1 MSTPSRPRGLGRGL
15 DALLPLSQPPPPPAN
30 GRSNPVSEPAPAG
43 STAAAATPAK
53 PQTLFI
59 CALEKIVPCRTQ
71 PRQNFDA
78 SALDD
83 LTASIQSH
91 GVLEP
96 LVVRRLPGQD
106 KFEIVAGERR
116 WRAAQRAGLREV
128 PVHLREVNE
137 QAAFELALVENVQRE
152 DLNPI
157 EFAEAIGR
165 LMSEHSYTQESLAA
179 LLNKDRSTIANALR
193 LLKLPEKVRAM
204 VISGQLSEGHARAL
218 LGAPDGAKLEQLA
231 EKAVQRKLS
240 VREIEA
246 LVKALKA
253 AKNDKGGA
261 SDGSDGKSAGVRDLE
276 MRLAR
281 RYGARCEVR
290 DRKGSGGEIVIRYGD
305 LDELD
310 RILEQL
316 LPA

>member
-43 STAAAATPAK
+43 TAAAAAPAK
-53 PQTLFI
+53 PQALFV

-128 PVHLREVNE
+128 PVHVREVNE
-137 QAAFELALVENVQRE
+137 KAAFELALVENVQRE

-157 EFAEAIGR
+157 EFAEAIAKR
-165 LMSEHSYTQESLAA
+165 DSL
-179 LLNKDRSTIANALR
+179 
-193 LLKLPEKVRAM
+193 
-204 VISGQLSEGHARAL
+204 
-218 LGAPDGAKLEQLA
+218 LA
-231 EKAVQRKLS
+231 QA
-240 VREIEA
+240 
-246 LVKALKA
+246 
-253 AKNDKGGA
+253 
-261 SDGSDGKSAGVRDLE
+261 
-276 MRLAR
+276 
-281 RYGARCEVR
+281 
-290 DRKGSGGEIVIRYGD
+290 
-305 LDELD
+305 
-310 RILEQL
+310 
-316 LPA
+316 

>member
-15 DALLPLSQPPPPPAN
+15 DALLPLSQPPPFNPSSSAN
-30 GRSNPVSEPAPAG
+30 GRPSPASETSPV
-43 STAAAATPAK
+43 AAPAK
-53 PQTLFI
+53 PSNLFV
-59 CALEKIVPCRTQ
+59 CALEKLVPCRTQ
-71 PRQNFDA
+71 PRQNFA
-78 SALDD
+78 AAPLDE
-83 LTASIQSH
+83 LTASIQAH

-96 LVVRRLPGQD
+96 LVVRRLLGQD

-128 PVHLREVNE
+128 PVHVREVNE

-165 LMSEHSYTQESLAA
+165 LVAEHNYTQESLAA
-179 LLNKDRSTIANALR
+179 LLNKDRSTLANALR
-193 LLKLPEKVRAM
+193 LLKLPEKVRAL
-204 VISGQLSEGHARAL
+204 VVSGQLSEGHARAL
-218 LGAPDGAKLEQLA
+218 LGAPDDAKLEQLA
-231 EKAVQRKLS
+231 DKAVQRKLS

-246 LVKALKA
+246 MVRALKA
-253 AKNDKGGA
+253 PKPDSDAKDGA
-261 SDGSDGKSAGVRDLE
+261 EGKSAGVRDLE
-276 MRLAR
+276 LRLAR
-281 RYGARCEVR
+281 RYGARCEVK
-290 DRKGSGGEIVIRYGD
+290 DRKGKGGEIVIRYGD

-316 LPA
+316 LP

>member
-1 MSTPSRPRGLGRGL
+1 
-15 DALLPLSQPPPPPAN
+15 
-30 GRSNPVSEPAPAG
+30 VSEPAPAG
-43 STAAAATPAK
+43 TAAAIAAAAAPAK
-53 PQTLFI
+53 PQTLFV

-128 PVHLREVNE
+128 PVHVREVNE

-165 LMSEHSYTQESLAA
+165 LMSEHSYTQDSLAA

-204 VISGQLSEGHARAL
+204 VIAGQLSEGHARAL

-231 EKAVQRKLS
+231 EKAVLRKLS

-246 LVKALKA
+246 LVKALKEA
-253 AKNDKGGA
+253 KGGKGSSDA
-261 SDGSDGKSAGVRDLE
+261 SDAKSPGVRDLE

>member
-1 MSTPSRPRGLGRGL
+1 
-15 DALLPLSQPPPPPAN
+15 
-30 GRSNPVSEPAPAG
+30 V
-43 STAAAATPAK
+43 
-53 PQTLFI
+53 

-71 PRQNFDA
+71 PRQNFDP

-128 PVHLREVNE
+128 PVHVREVNE
-137 QAAFELALVENVQRE
+137 KASFELALVENVQRE

-246 LVKALKA
+246 LVKALKDAKGKGSSDA
-253 AKNDKGGA
+253 AE
-261 SDGSDGKSAGVRDLE
+261 SKSAGVRDLE

-290 DRKGSGGEIVIRYGD
+290 DRKGAGGEIVIRYGD

>member
-1 MSTPSRPRGLGRGL
+1 MSERARRRQLGRGL
-15 DALLPLSQPPPPPAN
+15 AVLFGESENGLAAEPASQRRVPIELIRPSAFQPRRRFAEAELDALAQSIREKGILQPLLVRPL
-30 GRSNPVSEPAPAG
+30 GGEE
-43 STAAAATPAK
+43 AA
-53 PQTLFI
+53 
-59 CALEKIVPCRTQ
+59 
-71 PRQNFDA
+71 
-78 SALDD
+78 
-83 LTASIQSH
+83 
-91 GVLEP
+91 
-96 LVVRRLPGQD
+96 
-106 KFEIVAGERR
+106 FELVAGERR

-128 PVHLREVNE
+128 PVHVREVNE

-246 LVKALKA
+246 LVKALKDA
-253 AKNDKGGA
+253 AKSGKGS
-261 SDGSDGKSAGVRDLE
+261 SDAADGKSAGVRDLE

>member
-43 STAAAATPAK
+43 TAAAATAAK
-53 PQTLFI
+53 PQTLFV

-128 PVHLREVNE
+128 PVHVREVNE
-137 QAAFELALVENVQRE
+137 KAAFELALVENVQRE

-204 VISGQLSEGHARAL
+204 VIAGQLSEGHARAL

-246 LVKALKA
+246 LVKALKEA
-253 AKNDKGGA
+253 KGGKDA
-261 SDGSDGKSAGVRDLE
+261 SDASERKSPGVRDLE
-276 MRLAR
+276 LRLAR

-310 RILEQL
+310 RILEHL

>member
-30 GRSNPVSEPAPAG
+30 GRSTPVSEPAPAG
-43 STAAAATPAK
+43 TAAAAPAK
-53 PQTLFI
+53 PQALFV

-128 PVHLREVNE
+128 PVHVREVNE
-137 QAAFELALVENVQRE
+137 KAAFELALVENVQRE

-204 VISGQLSEGHARAL
+204 VIAGQLSEGHARAL

-246 LVKALKA
+246 LVKALKEA
-253 AKNDKGGA
+253 KGGKDA
-261 SDGSDGKSAGVRDLE
+261 SDASERKSPGVRDLE
-276 MRLAR
+276 LRLAR

-310 RILEQL
+310 RILEHL